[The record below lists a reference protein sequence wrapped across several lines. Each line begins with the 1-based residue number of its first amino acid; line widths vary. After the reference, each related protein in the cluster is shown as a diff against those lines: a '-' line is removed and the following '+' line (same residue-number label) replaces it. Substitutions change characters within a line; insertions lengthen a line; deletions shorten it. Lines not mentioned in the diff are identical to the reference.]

1 MQLNSDAFPCGWLRL
16 TKEGQIIGYNQS
28 IINMSIDLKLLS
40 STIFQELPYKLKASN
55 DYDHAF
61 QMTLKDFPLLNICGI
76 KNKDDGSIDVCLFE
90 KSSLKSVESVSSFSS
105 IEELLHILQTY
116 TNSAGK
122 DLGLLLLIEALYL
135 DEWPHV
141 VDPIKYSQL
150 QEMAR
155 KRVYQYAPADA
166 IVLILG
172 PSLFAILLPKVL
184 FPTDAD
190 YIVQIFLDNLEENFF
205 INHKHY
211 DVSFC
216 VGAAWADPNSK
227 VQSWFERAQIALRK
241 AKKNDRHIYQFYQP
255 HLYSKHH
262 AKHKLLQD
270 LKEAIPKNQLHI
282 FYQPRIR
289 LKDNAIVGYEALVR
303 WQHPIHGLLSP
314 TRFTKLAEDH
324 GFIREVTAWVLNKAC
339 DQTHKWHQQG
349 FTHLTCAVNVSPLDF
364 LDQSLMKDIKSMMI
378 TYDIKPQ
385 ALELEITE
393 SVFINDVSR
402 AVAMIKK
409 LRELGVRMVIDDFGT
424 GFSAL
429 SYLQDIPID
438 KLKIDRH
445 FIETLTGSIEEKH
458 VIIEAIIELAH
469 KLGLTVVAEGIENS
483 NHLEWLRKHHCD
495 EGQGYYYSEPVTADV
510 FEHLL
515 KIGFS

>member
-1 MQLNSDAFPCGWLRL
+1 MLLNSHVSSCGWLRL
-16 TKEGQIIGYNQS
+16 NKEGQIIGYNQS
-28 IINMSIDLKLLS
+28 ITNIGIDLKLLS
-40 STIFQELPYKLKASN
+40 NIIFQELPHKLKVSN
-55 DYDHAF
+55 EDDHAF
-61 QMTLKDFPLLNICGI
+61 QMALKDFPLLNICGM
-76 KNKDDGSIDVCLFE
+76 KNKDNDSIDLCLFE
-90 KSSLKSVESVSSFSS
+90 KPSFKSVESVSSFSS

-116 TNSAGK
+116 TNNVDK
-122 DLGLLLLIEALYL
+122 DLSLLLLVEALYL

-141 VDPIKYSQL
+141 VDPSKYSQL

-155 KRVYQYAPADA
+155 KRVYQFAPADA
-166 IVLILG
+166 IVLTLS
-172 PSLFAILLPKVL
+172 PNKFAILLPKVP

-190 YIVQIFLDNLEENFF
+190 YIVQIFLDNVEENFF

-211 DVSFC
+211 DISFC
-216 VGAAWADPNSK
+216 VGAAWVDPNGK
-227 VQSWFERAQIALRK
+227 VQSWLERAQIALRK

-255 HLYSKHH
+255 QLYSKHH

-270 LKEAIPKNQLHI
+270 LKEAISKNQLHI
-282 FYQPRIR
+282 FYQPQIR
-289 LKDNAIVGYEALVR
+289 LRDNAIVGYEALVR

-314 TRFTKLAEDH
+314 MRFMKLAEDH

-339 DQTHKWHQQG
+339 AQTQKWHQQG
-349 FTHLTCAVNVSPLDF
+349 FTHLICAINVSPLDF
-364 LDQSLMKDIKSMMI
+364 LDQTLMKDIKSMMV

-393 SVFINDVSR
+393 SVFISDVSR

-409 LRELGVRMVIDDFGT
+409 LRELGVRIVIDDFGT

-438 KLKIDRH
+438 KLKIDKY
-445 FIETLTGSIEEKH
+445 FIETLTGSIDENH

-469 KLGLTVVAEGIENS
+469 KLGLTVVAEGIEHS

-495 EGQGYYYSEPVTADV
+495 EGQGYYYSEPITADV